1 MRKARLFLDQDA
13 LTTAGDAAQGQLE
26 TGAAP
31 GNEHLASVH
40 GQAAHLGASAE
51 HVELDRQGGTFGP
64 EQRGY
69 RRQLVAQFSRSR
81 AGHEQTEL
89 VAERQRLERRR
100 APGRL
105 QQAGEGDLSV
115 FATGLTTIQLGV
127 EHVAPIFVT
136 RLGGAKFWW
145 DACRRLLMLQPR
157 LDMPDSLRPLLEG
170 KQIVVCVGAGGVG
183 KTTIAATIALGFAK
197 QGERVL
203 CITIDPAKRLA
214 DSLGIG
220 AMSAE
225 EQLVSPEL
233 FTNAGLEIPGQLTV
247 LMLDTKRTFDDLVRR
262 HASSPAVRER
272 ILQNRIYSYVSTSL
286 AGTQSYMAMEKVLL
300 VRQDPRFDRIV
311 LDTPPTSNALDFL
324 DAPERLIEAIDS
336 AAMRWL
342 VQTFEKS
349 GRFSLNFV
357 ARGVALVLRG
367 IGRLTGKGFLEHL
380 AEFVVE
386 LNELFGGF
394 RERAAAVAK
403 AFRAPDLAYVL
414 VTSAAPAAIDEVSY
428 FAARLRGQGMRPDAV
443 VVNRLQPNPP
453 PAPLSE
459 VIGAARELGLELSE
473 QALAGVQQAA
483 EDDRARARF
492 EAEQLQLLD
501 SLLGAQPP
509 AILHVPVLSADVHDV
524 RSLSL
529 VSARLFP

>member
-1 MRKARLFLDQDA
+1 MA
-13 LTTAGDAAQGQLE
+13 
-26 TGAAP
+26 
-31 GNEHLASVH
+31 
-40 GQAAHLGASAE
+40 
-51 HVELDRQGGTFGP
+51 
-64 EQRGY
+64 
-69 RRQLVAQFSRSR
+69 
-81 AGHEQTEL
+81 
-89 VAERQRLERRR
+89 
-100 APGRL
+100 
-105 QQAGEGDLSV
+105 
-115 FATGLTTIQLGV
+115 
-127 EHVAPIFVT
+127 
-136 RLGGAKFWW
+136 
-145 DACRRLLMLQPR
+145 
-157 LDMPDSLRPLLEG
+157 DSLRPLLEG

-183 KTTIAATIALGFAK
+183 KTTVAAAIAVGFAQ
-197 QGERVL
+197 QGQRVL

-225 EQLVSPEL
+225 EQRVSPEL
-233 FTNAGLEIPGQLTV
+233 FTSAGLEISGELTV

-262 HASSPAVRER
+262 YASSPEVRDR

-349 GRFSLNFV
+349 GRFSLNLV

-403 AFRAPDLAYVL
+403 AFRSPDLAYVL
-414 VTSAAPAAIDEVSY
+414 VTSPAPAAIDEVSY
-428 FAARLRGQGMRPDAV
+428 FAARLRQQGMRPDAI

-453 PAPLSE
+453 LAESTE
-459 VIGAARELGLELSE
+459 VASAARELGLELSAA
-473 QALAGVQQAA
+473 ALSNTMRAA
-483 EDDRARARF
+483 QDDRRRAAF
-492 EAEQLQLLD
+492 EAEQLQVLYR
-501 SLLGAQPP
+501 SFSAERPP
-509 AILHVPVLSADVHDV
+509 ILRLPVLAADVHDV
-524 RSLSL
+524 HSLSGVAAL
-529 VSARLFP
+529 LFS

>member
-1 MRKARLFLDQDA
+1 
-13 LTTAGDAAQGQLE
+13 
-26 TGAAP
+26 
-31 GNEHLASVH
+31 
-40 GQAAHLGASAE
+40 
-51 HVELDRQGGTFGP
+51 
-64 EQRGY
+64 
-69 RRQLVAQFSRSR
+69 
-81 AGHEQTEL
+81 
-89 VAERQRLERRR
+89 
-100 APGRL
+100 
-105 QQAGEGDLSV
+105 
-115 FATGLTTIQLGV
+115 
-127 EHVAPIFVT
+127 
-136 RLGGAKFWW
+136 
-145 DACRRLLMLQPR
+145 
-157 LDMPDSLRPLLEG
+157 
-170 KQIVVCVGAGGVG
+170 
-183 KTTIAATIALGFAK
+183 
-197 QGERVL
+197 
-203 CITIDPAKRLA
+203 
-214 DSLGIG
+214 
-220 AMSAE
+220 
-225 EQLVSPEL
+225 
-233 FTNAGLEIPGQLTV
+233 
-247 LMLDTKRTFDDLVRR
+247 MLDTKRTFDDLVLR
-262 HASSPAVRER
+262 HASSPEVRDR

-394 RERAAAVAK
+394 RERAAVVAK

-428 FAARLRGQGMRPDAV
+428 FAARLREQGMHPDAV

-453 PAPLSE
+453 PAPLAE
-459 VIGAARELGLELSE
+459 VISAARELGLELSE
-473 QALAGVQQAA
+473 QAIAGVQRAA

-501 SLLGAQPP
+501 SLLGAEPP

-529 VSARLFP
+529 VSARHFP